1 MKKCFTPIKLGNLNL
16 KNRFMMAPMENGLAA
31 VGGGVTDRLCDF
43 FAERAKND
51 VAIIMTGS
59 IGVSPEGRGLPTQ
72 LSLYEEAHRD
82 DLKKLVDRV
91 HEAGAA
97 IGAPA
102 VPCRPAGVGGHY
114 RVDACSSF
122 RHALRHPWKPSQ
134 GDHFGRDGRHQAEV
148 RAGVQMEHRSRF

>member
-82 DLKKLVDRV
+82 DLRKLVDRV

-97 IGAPA
+97 IGAQLYHAGRQASEAITGLTPVA
-102 VPCRPAGVGGHY
+102 PSAMPCAILGN
-114 RVDACSSF
+114 
-122 RHALRHPWKPSQ
+122 HPK
-134 GDHFGRDGRHQAEV
+134 EITLEE
-148 RAGVQMEHRSRF
+148 MEDIKQKIVHRS